1 MNQSSVETAADGR
14 EVLQEE
20 DTDGSR
26 CVVTVHQTAQTPD
39 PKPPLRRDRAKD
51 CARGWLARQHTMP
64 RTVSR
69 TQYKKKWGFT
79 AARPVSVTGQGSVTW
94 QSSASAVLDARDSM
108 ARMDR
113 P

>member
-1 MNQSSVETAADGR
+1 MSSVEIAADGR

-69 TQYKKKWGFT
+69 TQ
-79 AARPVSVTGQGSVTW
+79 
-94 QSSASAVLDARDSM
+94 
-108 ARMDR
+108 
-113 P
+113 